1 MNYTYEPVTDVA
13 QLDAAIARVR
23 AAQKIFATYS
33 QEQVDKIFL
42 AAATAANR
50 ARIPLA
56 KLAVEETEQS
66 LGATAV
72 ALGKGLYC
80 RV

>member
-42 AAATAANR
+42 AAATAAKTAEEMMAEKVNEVVG
-50 ARIPLA
+50 ADFKFG
-56 KLAVEETEQS
+56 KL
-66 LGATAV
+66 
-72 ALGKGLYC
+72 K
-80 RV
+80 